1 MGGKRATV
9 LAGDMQEFMN
19 GGGIIMTKAQELL
32 FHGLEDFS
40 VPKGMAAE
48 IFVRLHEE
56 DQQVQMM
63 RYMVAN
69 EKATPEELLDEARR
83 ISGE

>member
-1 MGGKRATV
+1 
-9 LAGDMQEFMN
+9 
-19 GGGIIMTKAQELL
+19 
-32 FHGLEDFS
+32 
-40 VPKGMAAE
+40 MAAE
-48 IFVRLHEE
+48 IFVRLNEE

>member
-1 MGGKRATV
+1 M
-9 LAGDMQEFMN
+9 
-19 GGGIIMTKAQELL
+19 GGIIMTKAQELL

-83 ISGE
+83 ISEE

>member
-1 MGGKRATV
+1 
-9 LAGDMQEFMN
+9 
-19 GGGIIMTKAQELL
+19 MTKAQELL
-32 FHGLEDFS
+32 FRGLEDFS

-56 DQQVQMM
+56 DQQVQLM

-69 EKATPEELLDEARR
+69 
-83 ISGE
+83 

>member
-1 MGGKRATV
+1 
-9 LAGDMQEFMN
+9 
-19 GGGIIMTKAQELL
+19 MTKAQELL
-32 FHGLEDFS
+32 FRGLEDFS

-69 EKATPEELLDEARR
+69 EKATPEDLLNEARR

>member
-1 MGGKRATV
+1 
-9 LAGDMQEFMN
+9 
-19 GGGIIMTKAQELL
+19 MTKAQELL
-32 FHGLEDFS
+32 FRGLEDFS

-69 EKATPEELLDEARR
+69 EKATPEELLNEAWK
-83 ISGE
+83 ISRE

>member
-1 MGGKRATV
+1 
-9 LAGDMQEFMN
+9 
-19 GGGIIMTKAQELL
+19 MTKAQELL
-32 FHGLEDFS
+32 VHGVEDFS

-56 DQQVQMM
+56 EQQVQMM

-69 EKATPEELLDEARR
+69 EKATPENLLSEARR

>member
-1 MGGKRATV
+1 
-9 LAGDMQEFMN
+9 
-19 GGGIIMTKAQELL
+19 MTKAQELL

-40 VPKGMAAE
+40 VPEGMAAE

-69 EKATPEELLDEARR
+69 EKATPENLLNEARR
-83 ISGE
+83 ISGK

>member
-1 MGGKRATV
+1 
-9 LAGDMQEFMN
+9 
-19 GGGIIMTKAQELL
+19 MTKAQELL
-32 FHGLEDFS
+32 FHGLEDFF

-56 DQQVQMM
+56 AQRVQMM
-63 RYMVAN
+63 RYMVAH
-69 EKATPEELLDEARR
+69 EKATPEELLSEARR

>member
-1 MGGKRATV
+1 
-9 LAGDMQEFMN
+9 
-19 GGGIIMTKAQELL
+19 MTKAQELL
-32 FHGLEDFS
+32 FHGLEDFC

-56 DQQVQMM
+56 EKQVQMM
-63 RYMVAN
+63 RYMVEN

>member
-1 MGGKRATV
+1 MRKLTEA
-9 LAGDMQEFMN
+9 E
-19 GGGIIMTKAQELL
+19 ELL
-32 FHGLEDFS
+32 IRGLKAFG
-40 VPKGMAAE
+40 VRKGAAME
-48 IFVRLHEE
+48 IALRMETE

>member
-1 MGGKRATV
+1 
-9 LAGDMQEFMN
+9 
-19 GGGIIMTKAQELL
+19 MTKAQELL
-32 FHGLEDFS
+32 FHGFEDFS
-40 VPKGMAAE
+40 VPKEMAAE

-69 EKATPEELLDEARR
+69 EKATPEELLNEARK
-83 ISGE
+83 ISRE